1 MSKRN
6 RNNYSSQVNDAVGD
20 NKRTMFTT
28 PENDNK
34 SKAMAE
40 RMKALESNALT
51 ISLTNKRLLKQNQ
64 KLNAQNQKL
73 NTNNF
78 QLTQQIINLN
88 NRISAMQAQIE
99 ILKQYNDDYTLEI
112 GKLNRAIGI
121 LRNGSGHNTG
131 SGGMEVD
138 NYKKIIKW

>member
-1 MSKRN
+1 MSKRKS
-6 RNNYSSQVNDAVGD
+6 YSREVNAAVGSS
-20 NKRTMFTT
+20 KKKMVTT

-40 RMKALESNALT
+40 RMKAIEDNAQLIT
-51 ISLTNKRLLKQNQ
+51 LANERLSKQNQ
-64 KLNAQNQKL
+64 KL
-73 NTNNF
+73 TTTNF

-99 ILKQYNDDYTLEI
+99 ILRQYNDDYTLEI